1 MRRTGF
7 FILMMVLLSISA
19 QAQPGDRRMERVHAI
34 KVAYLT
40 DKLQLTSEQ
49 SARFW
54 PVYNKYEDE
63 RKQLMRS
70 YRKDHMGSENGSED
84 PMRSIDNDIAAQ
96 EKMLDLRKKY
106 KDEFLKVISAQ
117 QLATLIES
125 EKEFK
130 RLLLQQMKERRGRGM
145 DNRRGGGFRR

>member
-7 FILMMVLLSISA
+7 LILMMVLLGIWA
-19 QAQPGDRRMERVHAI
+19 QAQPGGRRMERIHAI

-54 PVYNKYEDE
+54 PVYNQYEE
-63 RKQLMRS
+63 EKMGLMRS
-70 YRKDHMGSENGSED
+70 MRKNNSVNDNTSED
-84 PMRSIDNDIAAQ
+84 PMRSIDDDIAIQ

-106 KDEFLKVISAQ
+106 KDEFLKVISPQ
-117 QLATLIES
+117 QLVTLIES

-130 RLLLQQMKERRGRGM
+130 RLLLQQMKERRGGM
-145 DNRRGGGFRR
+145 DNRRGGGFMR

>member
-1 MRRTGF
+1 
-7 FILMMVLLSISA
+7 
-19 QAQPGDRRMERVHAI
+19 MERIRAI
-34 KVAYLT
+34 KVAYIT

-54 PVYNKYEDE
+54 PVYNRFEED
-63 RKQLMRS
+63 RMDIVRAYK
-70 YRKDHMGSENGSED
+70 KDKKFGESTADED
-84 PMRSIDNDIAAQ
+84 PMRSVDNDIAMQ

-125 EKEFK
+125 EREFK
-130 RLLLQQMKERRGRGM
+130 KLLLQQMKERRGGV
-145 DNRRGGGFRR
+145 DKGRRRQLR

>member
-1 MRRTGF
+1 MRRKGF
-7 FILMMVLLSISA
+7 LILMMVLSIA
-19 QAQPGDRRMERVHAI
+19 TQAQPGRRMERIHAI

-54 PVYNKYEDE
+54 PVYNRFEDDRRE
-63 RKQLMRS
+63 LMFK
-70 YRKDHMGSENGSED
+70 YRKEKCLTDVSDHD
-84 PMRSIDNDIAAQ
+84 AMRSIDEDIAAQ

-106 KDEFLKVISAQ
+106 KDEFLKVISPQ

-130 RLLLQQMKERRGRGM
+130 RLLLQQMKDRRAGGM
-145 DNRRGGGFRR
+145 NNRRGGGSMR

>member
-7 FILMMVLLSISA
+7 LILMMVLLSISV
-19 QAQPGDRRMERVHAI
+19 QAQPGGRGRERIHAI

-54 PVYNKYEDE
+54 PIYNTYEQD
-63 RKQLMRS
+63 KMNLMRS
-70 YRKDHMGSENGSED
+70 YRDNNKMNENTTED
-84 PMRSIDNDIAAQ
+84 PMRSIEDDIVMQ

-106 KDEFLKVISAQ
+106 KDEFLKVISPQ

-130 RLLLQQMKERRGRGM
+130 RLLLQQIKERRGGGVN
-145 DNRRGGGFRR
+145 NRRGGGFMR

>member
-1 MRRTGF
+1 MRRKGF
-7 FILMMVLLSISA
+7 LILMMVLSIA
-19 QAQPGDRRMERVHAI
+19 THAQPGRRMERIHAI

-54 PVYNKYEDE
+54 PVYNRFEDDRRE
-63 RKQLMRS
+63 LMFK
-70 YRKDHMGSENGSED
+70 YRKEKGLTDISDHD
-84 PMRSIDNDIAAQ
+84 AMRSIDEDIAAQ

-106 KDEFLKVISAQ
+106 KDEFLKVISPQ

-130 RLLLQQMKERRGRGM
+130 RLLLQQMKDRRAGGM
-145 DNRRGGGFRR
+145 NNRRGGGSMR

>member
-1 MRRTGF
+1 MRRKGF
-7 FILMMVLLSISA
+7 LILMMVLSIA
-19 QAQPGDRRMERVHAI
+19 TQAQPGRRMERIHAI

-54 PVYNKYEDE
+54 PVYNRFEDDRRE
-63 RKQLMRS
+63 LMFK
-70 YRKDHMGSENGSED
+70 YRKEKGLTDISDHD
-84 PMRSIDNDIAAQ
+84 AMRSIDEDIAAQ

-106 KDEFLKVISAQ
+106 KDEFLKVISPQ

-130 RLLLQQMKERRGRGM
+130 RLLLQQMKDRRAGGM
-145 DNRRGGGFRR
+145 NNRRGGGSMR

>member
-1 MRRTGF
+1 
-7 FILMMVLLSISA
+7 MMVLLNVSV
-19 QAQPGDRRMERVHAI
+19 QAQQGGRRMERIHAI

-40 DKLQLTSEQ
+40 DKLHLTSEQ

-54 PVYNKYEDE
+54 PVYNMYEQE
-63 RKQLMRS
+63 KMNLMRS
-70 YRKDHMGSENGSED
+70 YRDNNRMSENNTED
-84 PMRSIDNDIAAQ
+84 PMRSIEDDIVIQ

-130 RLLLQQMKERRGRGM
+130 RLLLQQIKEHKGGGM
-145 DNRRGGGFRR
+145 NNRRGGGFMR